1 VYSLKI
7 NPINICPLYN
17 RAIIKEKATLK
28 AILKIIILEV
38 KKTKSILI
46 IKLLEAQ

>member
-1 VYSLKI
+1 MNLT
-7 NPINICPLYN
+7 NIRPLYD

-38 KKTKSILI
+38 KKTKSTLTT
-46 IKLLEAQ
+46 KLLKAQ